1 MAGSWWRRAVLA
13 LFVLGVDVPVAL
25 ADIVVVV
32 NPKNPVRVLNSDH
45 VARIFSGTLRSFPST
60 GLAAT
65 ALDQPSS
72 SPIFASFYQHI
83 LKATPE
89 KMKRRR
95 AAYLFSGQGVI
106 PLTLENDE
114 AVKAT
119 IKERP
124 SAIGYISADSVD
136 KSVVVVYRVP
146 E

>member
-1 MAGSWWRRAVLA
+1 MAGSMWHRALLVIGW
-13 LFVLGVDVPVAL
+13 LGFGMPCAL

-45 VARIFSGTLRSFPST
+45 VARIFSGTLRTFPST

-65 ALDQPSS
+65 ALDQPAS
-72 SPIFASFYQHI
+72 SPIFATFYQRI
-83 LKATPE
+83 LRATPE
-89 KMKRRR
+89 NIKRRR

-106 PLTLENDE
+106 PLTLDNDE